1 MSTANSVLQASPT
14 QANLDIG
21 LDIAVRAALQQTDA
35 AAAAIAL
42 MQDKVLVCRARV
54 GSGAPSIGVSLN
66 EASGITGA
74 CVRTGEVQ
82 CCADAET
89 DLRVDSS
96 FCRELNIRSI
106 LVVPILEAKAVTG
119 LLEVWSP
126 RADAFNATHL
136 SWLIQSAEFIQR
148 LKGKEA
154 LSYPQTTTPA
164 PPKSV
169 LPKMDDK
176 AETGQLA
183 KAPHGNGVAG
193 QQPDGENEL
202 AVICD
207 VLQQKVGTASWDDIS
222 QELVSRL
229 SNHENNKA
237 HTRSDTPTVSG
248 K

>member
-1 MSTANSVLQASPT
+1 MPTANSAPQAFPPT
-14 QANLDIG
+14 QADLDIG

-42 MQDKVLVCRARV
+42 MQDKVLVCRARL

-82 CCADAET
+82 CCSDAET
-89 DLRVDSS
+89 DPRVNSC
-96 FCRELNIRSI
+96 FCRELNVRSI
-106 LVVPILEAKAVTG
+106 LVVPILEAKVVTG
-119 LLEVWSP
+119 VVEVLSP
-126 RADAFNATHL
+126 RADAFNARHVR
-136 SWLIQSAEFIQR
+136 WLLQLAEFVQR
-148 LKGKEA
+148 LEGREA
-154 LSYPQTTTPA
+154 LSHPQTTTPA
-164 PPKSV
+164 QTKSV

-193 QQPDGENEL
+193 QRPDGENEL

-207 VLQQKVGTASWDDIS
+207 VLQQKVGTASWDEIG
-222 QELVSRL
+222 QELMSRL
-229 SNHENNKA
+229 GDSE
-237 HTRSDTPTVSG
+237 TR
-248 K
+248 